1 MTQTLTPARTRAAA
15 IPKAARL
22 AAAGAIALAL
32 AVLAAR
38 LAWGTEAIQAFV
50 ARYPGVAGGAA
61 LEGTPAWVAAL
72 HAANLMLMVLVVRS
86 GLAIRTSP
94 RPAGRWTRRGRPRG
108 GRRAATVTLEQWFH
122 VSVDVVW
129 VATGAVY
136 VVLLLASGRWVRLVP
151 TSGDVVPNAVSVALQ
166 YLALHWPHEDGWV
179 AYNALQMLGYA
190 AVVFVLAPLAALT
203 GLRTSALWPART
215 PLDRV
220 LTLDRARAV
229 HFPVMVA
236 FVAFVVVHVGLVAS
250 TGVVRNLNHMFGVRD
265 DSSPV
270 GALVA
275 VGVLALATS
284 GWFAVRPAL
293 LRPLGAVF
301 GKVTR

>member
-1 MTQTLTPARTRAAA
+1 VTQTLTATRTRVAAF
-15 IPKAARL
+15 PRAARL
-22 AAAGAIALAL
+22 TAAGVVSLAL

-38 LAWGTEAIQAFV
+38 LAWGTEAAQAFV
-50 ARYPGVAGGAA
+50 ARYPGVADGAA
-61 LEGTPAWVAAL
+61 LEGTPTWAAAL
-72 HAANLMLMVLVVRS
+72 HAANLMLMVLIVRS

-94 RPAGRWTRRGRPRG
+94 RPAGRWTRRGGPRR
-108 GRRAATVTLEQWFH
+108 GRRPATVTLEQWFH

-129 VATGAVY
+129 LATGATY

-151 TSGDVVPNAVSVALQ
+151 TSWDVVPNAASVAVQ
-166 YLALHWPHEDGWV
+166 YLALHWPHENGWV

-190 AVVFVLAPLAALT
+190 AVVFVLAPLAAVT

-215 PLDRV
+215 ALDRV

-236 FVAFVVVHVGLVAS
+236 FVAFVTVHVGLVAS
-250 TGVVRNLNHMFGVRD
+250 TGVVRNLNHMFGARD

-275 VGVLALATS
+275 LGVLAVATL

-293 LRPLGAVF
+293 LRPLGAAF